1 MYQIFLAFFLF
12 SCFYFLRHAQ
22 SCVHKDK
29 NGSSSIWLNKTDHLH
44 KAVFL
49 SLAKEVKSSS
59 RLAVI
64 AFYVH
69 LRTSSQCPQKSI
81 PALLDSSTSPLR
93 QEPRR
98 FFEATQ
104 SHAECGQINF

>member
-49 SLAKEVKSSS
+49 VSRKGGEVLFEVSSYCLLCSLE
-59 RLAVI
+59 
-64 AFYVH
+64 
-69 LRTSSQCPQKSI
+69 
-81 PALLDSSTSPLR
+81 
-93 QEPRR
+93 
-98 FFEATQ
+98 
-104 SHAECGQINF
+104 N